1 MQSNTILN
9 PARPDDDFKVQ
20 QELAFYRWRIAIAI
34 VERMREAG
42 IGCELSRSPKR
53 QTDGGIEVKLR

>member
-1 MQSNTILN
+1 MQSSTILN

-34 VERMREAG
+34 VERMRETG
-42 IGCELSRSPKR
+42 ISCELSSDL
-53 QTDGGIEVKLR
+53 QNAN

>member
-9 PARPDDDFKVQ
+9 PARPGDDFKVQ
-20 QELAFYRWRIAIAI
+20 QEQAFYRWRIAIAI

-42 IGCELSRSPKR
+42 IGCELSIPK
-53 QTDGGIEVKLR
+53 TPN

>member
-9 PARPDDDFKVQ
+9 PARPDGDFKVQ

-42 IGCELSRSPKR
+42 ITCELFIDPRN
-53 QTDGGIEVKLR
+53 GH